1 MYLLN
6 LTMLLKLLL
15 MSKESKLMKEFKKN
29 KADLTFQKVNRI
41 QIRKIKLKMIS
52 NKMKLNQDMKKF
64 LKIQDLLKMK
74 RNRFGQS
81 SFKVIINNRKSKI
94 MMMMLFYLKLWMF
107 LMEKKQSMIYFKNK
121 IIKWHS
127 NYINKMKFLMKRN
140 TSLLRER
147 IS

>member
-29 KADLTFQKVNRI
+29 KADLTFQKVNHI

-74 RNRFGQS
+74 KNHFGQS

-140 TSLLRER
+140 TSLLRKR